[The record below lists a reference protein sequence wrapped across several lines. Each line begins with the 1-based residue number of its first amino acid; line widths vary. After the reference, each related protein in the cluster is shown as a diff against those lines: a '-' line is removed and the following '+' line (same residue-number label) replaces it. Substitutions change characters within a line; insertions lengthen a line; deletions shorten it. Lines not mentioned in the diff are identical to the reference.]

1 VQDGA
6 PIPLDAGLTVSDP
19 DSGDMLTGATVS
31 ISSGFLSG
39 DTLNFTAQNGISGNQ
54 VNGVLTLTGTA
65 TVENYQAA
73 LQSITYSFSGD
84 PTNGGTDTSRT
95 ISWIVN
101 DGVANSG
108 AATSTLNLQAA
119 CYLAGT
125 RICTSRGE
133 VAVEDL
139 RSDDMVLTV
148 GGAYRPLVWL
158 GYRRVDCTRHRAPQN
173 VWPIRIVRHAVA
185 PGLPARDLY
194 LSPDHALYFDQMLI
208 PVKYLV
214 NGTTIAQVKM
224 AKLVY
229 YHVEL
234 DRHDVLLAEG
244 LPAETYLDT
253 GDRSIFENGGG
264 PIALYP
270 DFASRVWEAEGY
282 APLVIVD
289 RALASIRQ
297 RLCQR
302 AELLEQ
308 SKQPMAGTG
317 TR

>member
-1 VQDGA
+1 
-6 PIPLDAGLTVSDP
+6 
-19 DSGDMLTGATVS
+19 
-31 ISSGFLSG
+31 
-39 DTLNFTAQNGISGNQ
+39 
-54 VNGVLTLTGTA
+54 
-65 TVENYQAA
+65 
-73 LQSITYSFSGD
+73 
-84 PTNGGTDTSRT
+84 
-95 ISWIVN
+95 
-101 DGVANSG
+101 
-108 AATSTLNLQAA
+108 
-119 CYLAGT
+119 
-125 RICTSRGE
+125 
-133 VAVEDL
+133 
-139 RSDDMVLTV
+139 
-148 GGAYRPLVWL
+148 
-158 GYRRVDCTRHRAPQN
+158 
-173 VWPIRIVRHAVA
+173 
-185 PGLPARDLY
+185 
-194 LSPDHALYFDQMLI
+194 
-208 PVKYLV
+208 
-214 NGTTIAQVKM
+214 M

-289 RALASIRQ
+289 QALASIRQ
-297 RLCQR
+297 RLSQR